1 MLYFRRGVQYA
12 DRPLIYNYGVAD
24 SKCGDIEL
32 ESVINRAKKSILMK
46 TISNKSKI
54 VFLSTFPPTQCGI
67 ATYTQDTIKG
77 ITDVYGKSITCEICD
92 LVKEPVENPT
102 QAYTLNTANRAEYA
116 KVAAEINKDETVK
129 LVHIQHEFGLFAG
142 NYGDHLLD
150 FLNEIK
156 IPVTYTFHSVIP
168 NPNDELKTFVKLLL
182 DYSNSVFVMTNKSKE
197 ILINDYQIDE
207 NIITCV
213 SHGTHIV
220 VYETPEQAK
229 EKLNISDRLVLSTF
243 GLLGEG
249 KNIETGLQALPK
261 IIEKAPN
268 ALYLIIG
275 KTHPNLIKDGVDAY
289 RNTLEGIVADLNLQ
303 DNVRFV
309 NEYLDT
315 DELLNYLKATDIYM
329 FTSKDPN
336 QAVSGTF
343 AYAMSCACP
352 IVASKIPHTKEVLT
366 PDSGILVDIGDV
378 DQFANAAIK
387 LIADEDLRNEM
398 AINAFT
404 KMRACSWENAAITH
418 MNAYKKLIENPADIK
433 FSYPSIQLNHIK
445 KMTTELGIIQFC
457 KISIPDLDSG
467 YTLDDNARALI
478 AFCMHYQQTQDKD
491 DLAYILVYLDFIIR
505 CQKPKGDFINY
516 VDQENREH
524 IEQNAEVNLEDSNA
538 RALWALGTVVSL
550 SDILPEAITKKATRC
565 LLNSLKWAETIQS
578 PRSIGFATKG
588 LYLYHSTIPNL
599 YVAAIINKLNAKLLA
614 NYEDTA
620 TEDWQWF
627 ENYLT
632 YGNGILPESMLYA
645 YLITNKPVYKK
656 VALDSLDFL
665 ISKTFFKGNFKA
677 ISNRSWHHKGSEPQ
691 EYGEQPIDVTYTIQ
705 TLYAFY
711 NAFKTPEYKKKMKS
725 AFNWFLGKNHLGQIM
740 YNPVSGGGY
749 DGLEKEN
756 VNLNQGAE
764 STVCYLTARL
774 LMEKLAMSQSRVIP
788 LMKNRTGIAINS

>member
-1 MLYFRRGVQYA
+1 
-12 DRPLIYNYGVAD
+12 
-24 SKCGDIEL
+24 
-32 ESVINRAKKSILMK
+32 MK

-77 ITDVYGKSITCEICD
+77 IMDVYGKSITCEICE
-92 LVKEPVENPT
+92 LVKEPQAKSK
-102 QAYTLNTANRAEYA
+102 QAYTLNTTNRDEYT
-116 KVAAEINKDETVK
+116 KVAAEINEDENVK
-129 LVHIQHEFGLFAG
+129 LIHIQHEFGLFSG
-142 NYGDHLLD
+142 NYGDYLLD
-150 FLNEIK
+150 FLNAIK
-156 IPVTYTFHSVIP
+156 KPVTYTFHSVIP
-168 NPNDELKTFVKLLL
+168 NPNDELRDFVKLLL
-182 DYSNSVFVMTNKSKE
+182 SYSNSVFVMTNKSKE
-197 ILINDYQIDE
+197 ILIKDYEIDE
-207 NIITCV
+207 KIITCV
-213 SHGTHIV
+213 PHGTHIV
-220 VYETPEQAK
+220 VYETPETAK
-229 EKLNISDRLVLSTF
+229 EKLGIQDRLVLSTF

-275 KTHPNLIKDGVDAY
+275 KTHPNLIKDGIDTY
-289 RNTLEGIVADLNLQ
+289 RDKLEGIVEELKLQ
-303 DNVRFV
+303 DNVRFI
-309 NEYLDT
+309 NQYLDT
-315 DELLNYLKATDIYM
+315 EELLEYLKATDIYM

-366 PDSGILVDIGDV
+366 PDSGILVDIGQI
-378 DQFANAAIK
+378 DQFAAAAIK
-387 LIADEDLRNEM
+387 LIDDENLRHEM
-398 AINAFT
+398 GINSFS
-404 KMRACSWENAAITH
+404 KMRASSWENAAITQ
-418 MNAYKKLIENPADIK
+418 MKTYKKLIENPSEIK
-433 FSYPSIQLNHIK
+433 FSYPSIQLKHIK
-445 KMTTELGIIQFC
+445 KLTTDLGIIQFS

-478 AFCMHYQQTQDKD
+478 AFCMHYRLTQDKE
-491 DLAYILVYLDFIIR
+491 DLAYILIYLDFIQR

-538 RALWALGTVVSL
+538 RGIWALGMVVSL
-550 SDILPEAITKKATRC
+550 SDILPESIIKKASKC
-565 LLNSLKWAETIQS
+565 LLNSLKWAENIQS

-588 LYLYHSTIPNL
+588 LYLYHSTVPNL

-614 NYEDTA
+614 NYEDQA
-620 TEDWQWF
+620 SEEWKWF

-632 YGNGILPESMLYA
+632 YGNGVLPESMLYA
-645 YLITNKPVYKK
+645 YLVTNKPVYKK

-665 ISKTFFKGNFKA
+665 LSKMFVNKNFRV
-677 ISNRSWHHKGSEPQ
+677 ISNNGWYHKDSEPQ
-691 EYGEQPIDVTYTIQ
+691 EYGEQPIDVSYIIQ
-705 TLYAFY
+705 TLNSFY
-711 NAFKTPEYKKKMKS
+711 NAFGLPEYKHKMKR
-725 AFNWFLGKNHLGQIM
+725 AFDWFLGKNHLNQIM

-774 LMEKLAMSQSRVIP
+774 IMENLKISDTKVIP
-788 LMKNRTGIAINS
+788 LLKSRSDVAINS

>member
-1 MLYFRRGVQYA
+1 
-12 DRPLIYNYGVAD
+12 
-24 SKCGDIEL
+24 
-32 ESVINRAKKSILMK
+32 MK

-77 ITDVYGKSITCEICD
+77 ITDVYGKSITCEICE
-92 LVKEPVENPT
+92 LVDTPKEKPT
-102 QAYTLNTANRAEYA
+102 QAFTLNTKNREEYA
-116 KVAAEINKDETVK
+116 KVAEEINQDGAVK
-129 LVHIQHEFGLFAG
+129 LVHIQHEFGLFSG

-150 FLNEIK
+150 FLNVIK
-156 IPVTYTFHSVIP
+156 VPVTYTFHSVIP
-168 NPNDELKTFVKLLL
+168 NPNNELKTFVKLLL
-182 DYSNSVFVMTNKSKE
+182 SYSNSVFVMTNKSKE
-197 ILINDYQIDE
+197 ILIKDYDINE
-207 NIITCV
+207 EIITCV
-213 SHGTHIV
+213 PHGTHIV
-220 VYETPEQAK
+220 VYEAPQNAK
-229 EKLNISDRLVLSTF
+229 EKLNIGDRIVLSTF

-261 IIEKAPN
+261 IVEKAPN

-275 KTHPNLIKDGVDAY
+275 KTHPNLIKDGVDTY
-289 RNTLEGIVADLNLQ
+289 REKLESIVEELNLQ
-303 DNVRFV
+303 NNVRFI
-309 NEYLDT
+309 NKYLDT
-315 DELLNYLKATDIYM
+315 DELLEYLKATDIYM

-378 DQFANAAIK
+378 DQFADAAIK
-387 LIADEDLRNEM
+387 LIADENLRNEM
-398 AINAFT
+398 GINSFT
-404 KMRACSWENAAITH
+404 KMRASSWENAAITH
-418 MNAYKKLIENPADIK
+418 MNTYKNLMENSSEIK
-433 FSYPSIQLNHIK
+433 YSYPEIQLRHIK
-445 KMTTELGIIQFC
+445 RLTTELGIIQFS

-478 AFCMHYQQTQDKD
+478 AFCMHYKLTQDKD
-491 DLAYILVYLDFIIR
+491 DLAYILIYLDFIQR

-524 IEQNAEVNLEDSNA
+524 VEQNAEVNLEDSNA
-538 RALWALGTVVSL
+538 RAIWALGTVVSL

-565 LLNSLKWAETIQS
+565 LLNSLKWTETIQS

-588 LYLYHSTIPNL
+588 LYLYHSTNPNL
-599 YVAAIINKLNAKLLA
+599 YVAAIINKLNAKLLK

-620 TEDWQWF
+620 TEDWKWF

-632 YGNGILPESMLYA
+632 YGNGVLPESMLYA
-645 YLITNKPVYKK
+645 YLITNKPIYKK

-665 ISKTFFKGNFKA
+665 ISKTFVNGDFKA

-691 EYGEQPIDVTYTIQ
+691 QYGEQPIDVTYTIQ
-705 TLYAFY
+705 TLNAFY
-711 NAFKTPEYKKKMKS
+711 DAFKTPEYKKKMRI
-725 AFNWFLGKNHLGQIM
+725 AFNWFLGKNHLNQIM

-764 STVCYLTARL
+764 STVCFLTARL
-774 LMEKLAMSQSRVIP
+774 LMEKLAQTQSKVIP
-788 LMKNRTGIAINS
+788 LMKSRTGIAINS

>member
-1 MLYFRRGVQYA
+1 
-12 DRPLIYNYGVAD
+12 
-24 SKCGDIEL
+24 
-32 ESVINRAKKSILMK
+32 MK

-77 ITDVYGKSITCEICD
+77 ITDVYGKSIKCEICE
-92 LVKEPVENPT
+92 LVDKPKEKPT
-102 QAYTLNTANRAEYA
+102 QAFTLNTKNREEYA
-116 KVAAEINKDETVK
+116 KTAEEINKDEAVK
-129 LVHIQHEFGLFAG
+129 LVHIQHEFGLFSG
-142 NYGDHLLD
+142 NYGDYLLD
-150 FLNEIK
+150 FLNVIK
-156 IPVTYTFHSVIP
+156 KPVTFTFHSVIP
-168 NPNDELKTFVKLLL
+168 NPNNDLKTFVKLLL
-182 DYSNSVFVMTNKSKE
+182 SYSNSVFVMTNKSKE
-197 ILINDYQIDE
+197 ILINDYEIDE
-207 NIITCV
+207 KIITYV
-213 SHGTHIV
+213 PHGTHIV
-220 VYETPEQAK
+220 VYETPAQAK
-229 EKLNISDRLVLSTF
+229 EKLNIQDRLVLSTF

-275 KTHPNLIKDGVDAY
+275 KTHPNLIKDGVDTY
-289 RNTLEGIVADLNLQ
+289 RDKLEAIVADLKLEN
-303 DNVRFV
+303 NVRFI
-309 NEYLDT
+309 NQYLGT
-315 DELLNYLKATDIYM
+315 DELLEYLKATDIYM

-352 IVASKIPHTKEVLT
+352 IVASKIPHTREVLT
-366 PDSGILVDIGDV
+366 PDSGILVDIGNV
-378 DQFANAAIK
+378 NQFAEAAIK
-387 LIADEDLRNEM
+387 LISDENLRNEM
-398 AINAFT
+398 GIQSFT
-404 KMRACSWENAAITH
+404 KMRASSWENAAITH
-418 MNAYKKLIENPADIK
+418 INTYKKLIENPSEIK
-433 FSYPSIQLNHIK
+433 FSYPEIRLNHIK
-445 KMTTELGIIQFC
+445 KLTTELGIIQFS
-457 KISIPDLDSG
+457 KISVPDLDSG

-478 AFCMHYQQTQDKD
+478 AFCMHYKLTQDKD
-491 DLAYILVYLDFIIR
+491 DLPYILIYLDFIQR

-516 VDQENREH
+516 VDKENREH

-538 RALWALGTVVSL
+538 RAIWALGTVVSL
-550 SDILPEAITKKATRC
+550 SDILPEAIIKKATKC

-588 LYLYHSTIPNL
+588 LYLYHTAVPNL

-620 TEDWQWF
+620 TEEWQWF

-645 YLITNKPVYKK
+645 YLITNKPAYKK

-665 ISKTFFKGNFKA
+665 ISKTFVNGNFKA
-677 ISNRSWHHKGSEPQ
+677 ISNQSWHHKGSEPN

-705 TLYAFY
+705 TLNTFY
-711 NAFKTPEYKKKMKS
+711 NAFKTPHYKKKMKA
-725 AFNWFLGKNHLGQIM
+725 AFNWFLGKNHLNQIM

-764 STVCYLTARL
+764 STVCFLTARL
-774 LMEKLAMSQSRVIP
+774 LMEKLALSQSRVIP
-788 LMKNRTGIAINS
+788 LLKSRTGIAINS

>member
-1 MLYFRRGVQYA
+1 
-12 DRPLIYNYGVAD
+12 
-24 SKCGDIEL
+24 
-32 ESVINRAKKSILMK
+32 MK

-77 ITDVYGKSITCEICD
+77 ITDVFGKSITCEICE
-92 LVKEPVENPT
+92 LVDKPKENKT
-102 QAYTLNTANRAEYA
+102 QAYTLNTKNREEYTQVAE
-116 KVAAEINKDETVK
+116 EINKDENVK
-129 LVHIQHEFGLFAG
+129 LVHIQHEFGLFSG

-150 FLNEIK
+150 FLNTIK
-156 IPVTYTFHSVIP
+156 KPVTYTFHSVIP
-168 NPNDELKTFVKLLL
+168 NPNNELKTFVQLLL
-182 DYSNSVFVMTNKSKE
+182 SYSNSVFVMTNQSKE
-197 ILINDYQIDE
+197 ILMRDYEIQDE
-207 NIITCV
+207 VITTV
-213 SHGTHIV
+213 PHGTHIV
-220 VYETPEQAK
+220 IYEKPEDAK
-229 EKLNISDRLVLSTF
+229 AKYGIQDRIVLSTF

-249 KNIETGLQALPK
+249 KNIETGLHALAK
-261 IIEKAPN
+261 IVEKEPN
-268 ALYLIIG
+268 VLYLIIG
-275 KTHPNLIKDGVDAY
+275 RTHPNLIIDGVDAY
-289 RNTLEGIVADLNLQ
+289 RDKLEAIVEELHLQ
-303 DNVRFV
+303 NNVRFI
-309 NEYLDT
+309 NQYLET
-315 DELLNYLKATDIYM
+315 EELLDYLKATDIYM

-352 IVASKIPHTKEVLT
+352 MVASKIPHTKEVLT
-366 PDSGILVDIGDV
+366 SDCGILVDIGNV
-378 DQFANAAIK
+378 DQFAEAALQ
-387 LIADEDLRNEM
+387 LISNENLRYEM
-398 AINAFT
+398 AINALS
-404 KMRACSWENAAITH
+404 KMRASSWENAGLTH
-418 MNAYKKLIENPADIK
+418 MNTYKKLMENTPEIK
-433 FSYPSIQLNHIK
+433 YTYPDIQLRHIK
-445 KMTTELGIIQFC
+445 KLTTDLGIIQFS
-457 KISIPDLDSG
+457 KISIPDLESG

-478 AFCMHYQQTQDKD
+478 AFCMHYKLTRDKD
-491 DLAYILVYLDFIIR
+491 DLPYILIYLDFIER
-505 CQKPKGDFINY
+505 CQRPKGDFINY

-538 RALWALGTVVSL
+538 RAIWALGTVVAN
-550 SDILPEAITKKATRC
+550 SDILPDNISKKASKC
-565 LLNSLKWAETIQS
+565 LLDSLKWAENIQS

-665 ISKTFFKGNFKA
+665 LSKTFVDGNFKA
-677 ISNRSWHHKGSEPQ
+677 ISNQSWYHKDAQPA

-705 TLYAFY
+705 TLNAFY
-711 NAFKTPEYKKKMKS
+711 NAFKTPEYRKKMKI
-725 AFNWFLGKNHLGQIM
+725 AFNWFLGKNHLNQIM

-774 LMEKLAMSQSRVIP
+774 LMENFALSESKVIP
-788 LMKNRTGIAINS
+788 LVKTRSGVAINS